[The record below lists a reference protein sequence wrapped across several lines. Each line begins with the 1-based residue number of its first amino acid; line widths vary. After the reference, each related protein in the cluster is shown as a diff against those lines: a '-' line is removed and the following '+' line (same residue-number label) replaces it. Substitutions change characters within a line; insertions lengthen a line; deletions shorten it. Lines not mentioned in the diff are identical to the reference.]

1 MRIGLNAPD
10 QQQSIA
16 AEQTKSSSPVT
27 SQSDSMSVGDKSGL
41 SQDTVTLS
49 ALSTQAL
56 SQPEVR
62 QNLVDSLKQ
71 SISSGQ
77 YNLDPRQIADSILS

>member
-27 SQSDSMSVGDKSGL
+27 SQSDSMSVGDKTGL